1 MLVVGLLISGWS
13 LVDMYHGPILFECK
27 EVHCCVLSLDEGQ
40 GLHMVHGRS
49 LSLPGPHDTVG
60 GGVGHVGG

>member
-1 MLVVGLLISGWS
+1 MALNDSSARRFTVVSSHSMKGRVYI
-13 LVDMYHGPILFECK
+13 
-27 EVHCCVLSLDEGQ
+27 
-40 GLHMVHGRS
+40 MVHGRS